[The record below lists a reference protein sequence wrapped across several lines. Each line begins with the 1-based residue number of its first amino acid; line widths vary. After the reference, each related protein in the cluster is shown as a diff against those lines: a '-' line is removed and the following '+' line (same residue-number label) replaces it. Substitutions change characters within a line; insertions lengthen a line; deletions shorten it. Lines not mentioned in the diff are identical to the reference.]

1 MKSSFTSCFTPD
13 RSSPLLSHRLKES
26 RGYRRFR
33 RGHVTCFL
41 LLLAALL
48 CRSAAPVAA
57 AEISHPKLQPAI
69 DQIRKAAG
77 SAAFQLIALPS
88 GQVVCQERSSEAFVP
103 ASLVKL
109 LTSYAALKKLSP
121 AFRFTTQV
129 FATSDPV
136 DGIVQGDIWIRGSGD
151 PFFVDEKVQLLVQA
165 LKDRGIRQIRGGI
178 IADNSFFLPA
188 AERICLDTDCIGLYN
203 PVISAAAVDFNQLTV
218 KVSAPAK
225 PGKAAAVDSAPAGSY
240 VRLTGQATFGKKGGN
255 ALRVRSLG
263 AAGNGQEQ
271 FQVTGQ
277 ISARGARSREY
288 RFQAADPAG
297 LFAHAIRTA
306 LERSGIKVEG
316 STVREGTTP
325 QEAKVIAAY
334 ESPPLSELVSVLN
347 KYSNNFM
354 AEMVLRSL
362 GGYIAGPPGTSAKGI
377 AVVEAALREA
387 GIPGE
392 TGVLDCG
399 SGLSRLCRVSP
410 QTFCRLLFA
419 AWNDPSIQNDFISS
433 LAANAEEG
441 TLRRRMHKPG
451 LIVRGKTG
459 TLNDVIGFAGYV
471 SGPSGRT
478 YAAAIM
484 LNDVRD
490 RFKARQ
496 AIDTFLEEVGFTD
509 P

>member
-1 MKSSFTSCFTPD
+1 MNFSFTSYFTPAE
-13 RSSPLLSHRLKES
+13 SSSLFSYHSKRS
-26 RGYRRFR
+26 RGCLRFD
-33 RGHVTCFL
+33 RGHATCFL

-57 AEISHPKLQPAI
+57 AEISHPRLQSAI

-88 GQVVCQERSSEAFVP
+88 GQVVCQERPNEAFVP

-121 AFRFTTQV
+121 SFRFTTQV
-129 FATSDPV
+129 FAGSEPV
-136 DGIVQGDIWIRGSGD
+136 DGIVQGDVWIKGSGD
-151 PFFVDEKVQLLVQA
+151 PYFVDEKVQLLVLA
-165 LKDRGIRQIRGGI
+165 LKDRGIRQIRGTI
-178 IADNSFFLPA
+178 VADNSFFQPA
-188 AERICLDTDCIGLYN
+188 SERICLDGDCIGLYN
-203 PVISAAAVDFNQLTV
+203 PVVSAAAVDFNQLTV

-225 PGKAAAVDSAPAGSY
+225 PGKSATVDSAPAGSY
-240 VRLTGQATFGKKGGN
+240 VRVTGQATSGKKGGN
-255 ALRVRSLG
+255 SLRVRSLG

-271 FQVTGQ
+271 FQISGQ
-277 ISARGARSREY
+277 ISTRGGRSREY

-306 LERSGIKVEG
+306 LERSGIRVQG
-316 STVREGTTP
+316 SVVKEGTTP
-325 QEAKVIAAY
+325 QGAKVIAAY
-334 ESPPLSELVSVLN
+334 DSPPLSEIVSVLN

-362 GGYIAGPPGTSAKGI
+362 GGYIAGAPGTSAKGI
-377 AVVEAALREA
+377 AVVGAALREA
-387 GIPGE
+387 DIPEE

-410 QTFCRLLFA
+410 QTFCRLLYA
-419 AWNDPSIQNDFISS
+419 AWNDQTIRDEFVSS

-459 TLNDVIGFAGYV
+459 TLNDVIGFAGFV
-471 SGPSGRT
+471 SVPSGRT

-496 AIDTFLEEVGFTD
+496 AIDTFLEEVGFSD